1 MPDSFCSF
9 WTPKPF
15 QAMVEVGRW
24 VWWVWLSTPTAP
36 AKPHSTRPCPH
47 LLLNLGAGRG
57 WVRLTKLVISRGSE
71 LILVCPGISVCPGLA
86 ELDIV
91 RVTPPPRLPTEKFQL
106 GHCPTQTLSGLP
118 PPHTHTH
125 PQKYLNSDIV
135 QLKHCPT
142 WTLSGLHPPPCHF
155 PQKNFNWDICRLLQ
169 IKLTRCDAPRTRDA
183 ASATS
188 PRDGDRATEGCVVR
202 ERAGDADGASRV
214 RRVRGG
220 PARGSAGSPEV
231 RPGGSETETLLP
243 PEEDAP
249 PQRKRSVRHVPT
261 GFAQMF
267 LPCTHEIVFFVE
279 TR

>member
-91 RVTPPPRLPTEKFQL
+91 RVTPPPPPAHRKISTWTLSNSDIVWVTPPPHTHTPTEIFELGHCPTQTLSNLDIVRVTPPPLPLPTEKFQL
-106 GHCPTQTLSGLP
+106 GHLP
-118 PPHTHTH
+118 PLADQVDAMRR
-125 PQKYLNSDIV
+125 PQDARRCVRDVTTRRRPRNG
-135 QLKHCPT
+135 
-142 WTLSGLHPPPCHF
+142 GL
-155 PQKNFNWDICRLLQ
+155 R
-169 IKLTRCDAPRTRDA
+169 RPR
-183 ASATS
+183 
-188 PRDGDRATEGCVVR
+188 EG
-202 ERAGDADGASRV
+202 
-214 RRVRGG
+214 GG
-220 PARGSAGSPEV
+220 R
-231 RPGGSETETLLP
+231 
-243 PEEDAP
+243 
-249 PQRKRSVRHVPT
+249 
-261 GFAQMF
+261 
-267 LPCTHEIVFFVE
+267 
-279 TR
+279 